1 MRRIISIITAGLLL
15 CSCIYEDLSDCPNYN
30 GKGEDSTAVT
40 KAVPVEFVISTT
52 DTTETRSSITV
63 SDTKV
68 ADINIYAYY
77 DGMLEASVYE
87 KSPQSVSL
95 SLMNGRTYN
104 LYALSNMGEIEGPV
118 NEDELIAMDYSIE
131 AISDMTGG
139 LPMSWSQKDF
149 TVSGSAPKA
158 SVTLMRLVSRIRFS
172 IDKSALDGLS
182 VTSVQLKQGALRATP
197 FISGSK
203 AASSSEVGDGD
214 YATSSDITTLNSGN
228 TVTFYALENC
238 QGVLLP
244 NNKEASSK
252 VPEEIADKSAL
263 CTYLEMTAS
272 FSGKYEG
279 VDVSS
284 DNVKYRF
291 YLGEDN
297 CTDFN
302 VIRNKDVKINLKVT
316 EDRIFDESW
325 RVSYGEDLPNIA
337 YGLTSSKSSVSLNVG
352 GSTTLSATYYRTVD
366 GVKDTETDVTSY
378 AAWTS
383 SNPSVATVS
392 GGKITGVAAGTA
404 TITATYNG
412 YKVTT
417 TVTVNNVMGYG
428 LVMSKSTLSVQ
439 EGSTAALAVYYV
451 TYTNGVET
459 ARTDVTSSTT
469 WKSSYTSI
477 LTVSGGVVTGV
488 SAGQAVVTATYRS
501 YSKSCTVTV
510 TEKPV
515 TYTYALQVK
524 LADSS
529 IDVGK
534 TTTATATYITYA
546 DGVQS
551 SSKDVTSSATWSS
564 GTTAVA
570 SVSGGT
576 VSGKSS
582 GTSVIKATYNGYTGS
597 ATVTVND
604 VLTYGLELS
613 MTSASI
619 SVGNT
624 KAIAANYITF
634 TNGNRTSSKTV
645 TSSASWSS
653 SNPAVASVSGGSV
666 TAKANGSATIT
677 AAYNG
682 YSATATVTVEDDI
695 TYDYQLSPTSASVVN
710 GRTTKMTVVRRTFTN
725 GSQTYGEDYSSNFTW
740 TSSNTSVATVGSN
753 GVITGVGAG
762 TATITAKYGGTTLT
776 GTVTVT
782 PNYTYELV
790 LNKTSIDMGKGRTE
804 TLVATYKTYA
814 DGILESS
821 KDVTS
826 SATWSSSSSSVAG
839 VSGGTIT
846 GNGVGSA
853 TITATYSG
861 KSATCAV
868 KVIGS
873 PTLSL
878 GWTSAD
884 LEKGDVRTNAAIYN
898 PNNGTASTNVTSS
911 AVWTT
916 SNSGV
921 ATVGGGQIT
930 AQGKG
935 TCTITATYN
944 GVSASCTV
952 NVTDN
957 DTPSTNTYVSNM
969 SVQSVNVSGTSNYKL
984 TLSLRFSDGTV
995 VEDAPYTW
1003 SVTFAQNTSIAAG
1016 TSGDAPIVYTGGGS
1030 TYVMAVTLTTKAY
1043 YYDANGNKRQHTTG
1057 TSFSHN
1063 VSWKP

>member
-30 GKGEDSTAVT
+30 GKGEDSTVVT

-52 DTTETRSSITV
+52 DTTKTRSSITV

-87 KSPQSVSL
+87 KSPQTVSL
-95 SLMNGRTYN
+95 SLMNGRKYN

-158 SVTLMRLVSRIRFS
+158 SITLMRLVSRIRFS

-214 YATSSDITTLNSGN
+214 YATSSDITSLNSGN

-337 YGLTSSKSSVSLNVG
+337 YGLTSSKSSISINVG
-352 GSTTLSATYYRTVD
+352 SSTTLSATYYRTVD

-383 SNPSVATVS
+383 SSPSVATVS

-439 EGSTAALAVYYV
+439 AESTASLAVYYV

-459 ARTDVTSSTT
+459 SRTDVTSSAT

-534 TTTATATYITYA
+534 TTTATATFITYA

-564 GTTAVA
+564 GTSAVA

-576 VSGKSS
+576 VTGKAS
-582 GTSVIKATYNGYTGS
+582 GTSILKATYNGYTGS
-597 ATVTVND
+597 ETVTVND

-613 MTSASI
+613 VTSATI

-624 KAIAANYITF
+624 KTIAANYITF
-634 TNGNRTSSKTV
+634 TNGTRTSSKTV

-653 SNPAVASVSGGSV
+653 SNSAVASVSGGSV

-677 AAYNG
+677 ATYNG

-695 TYDYQLSPTSASVVN
+695 TYDYQLSPTSTSVVN
-710 GRTTKMTVVRRTFTN
+710 GRTTKMTAVRRTFTN
-725 GSQTYGEDYSSNFTW
+725 GAQTNGEDYSSNFTW

-753 GVITGVGAG
+753 GVITGVGTG

-782 PNYTYELV
+782 PNYAYELV
-790 LNKTSIDMGKGRTE
+790 LNKTSINMGKGRTE
-804 TLVATYKTYA
+804 TLIATYKTYA
-814 DGILESS
+814 DGVLESS

-839 VSGGTIT
+839 VSGGTVT
-846 GNGVGSA
+846 ANGAGTA

-861 KSATCAV
+861 KSATCSITVTGTA
-868 KVIGS
+868 
-873 PTLSL
+873 TLTM
-878 GWTSAD
+878 GWSTAT
-884 LEKGDVRTNAAIYN
+884 LEKGATRTNAAIYN
-898 PNNGTASTNVTSS
+898 PNDGTPSSNVASSATWTSSHTGIATVSAGTITARGVGTATITASYKGLSVSCTVTVTSS
-911 AVWTT
+911 EEEE
-916 SNSGV
+916 SH
-921 ATVGGGQIT
+921 
-930 AQGKG
+930 
-935 TCTITATYN
+935 
-944 GVSASCTV
+944 
-952 NVTDN
+952 
-957 DTPSTNTYVSNM
+957 PYVSEM
-969 SVQSVNVSGTSNYKL
+969 SVQSVNVSGTTYRLELN
-984 TLSLRFSDGTV
+984 LRLSDGTV
-995 VEDAPYTW
+995 INNAPYKWT
-1003 SVTFAQNTSIAAG
+1003 VTFAQNSNIATG
-1016 TSGDAPIVYTGGGS
+1016 TSGTGPLTYIGGGV
-1030 TYVMAVTLTTKAY
+1030 TYSMAITMTTTGY
-1043 YYDANGNKRQHTTG
+1043 YYDGNGTYRQHTRG

-1063 VSWKP
+1063 ESWKP

>member
-1 MRRIISIITAGLLL
+1 M
-15 CSCIYEDLSDCPNYN
+15 CSCIYENLSDCPNYN

-87 KSPQSVSL
+87 KSPQTVSL

-131 AISDMTGG
+131 AISDMFSG

-214 YATSSDITTLNSGN
+214 YATSSDITSLNSGN

-337 YGLTSSKSSVSLNVG
+337 YGLTSSKSLISLNVG
-352 GSTTLSATYYRTVD
+352 STTTLSATYYRTVD

-392 GGKITGVAAGTA
+392 GGNITGVAAGTA

-439 EGSTAALAVYYV
+439 AESTASLAVYYV

-459 ARTDVTSSTT
+459 SRMDVTSSAT

-534 TTTATATYITYA
+534 TTTATAAFITYA

-564 GTTAVA
+564 GTSAVA

-576 VSGKSS
+576 VTGKAS

-613 MTSASI
+613 ATSATI

-634 TNGNRTSSKTV
+634 TNGTRTSSKTV

-653 SNPAVASVSGGSV
+653 SNPAVASVSEGSV
-666 TAKANGSATIT
+666 TAKATGSATIT

-710 GRTTKMTVVRRTFTN
+710 GRTTKMSAIRRTFTN
-725 GSQTYGEDYSSNFTW
+725 GTQTYGEDYSSNFIW

-753 GVITGVGAG
+753 GVISGVGTG

-804 TLVATYKTYA
+804 TIVATYKTYA
-814 DGILESS
+814 DGVLESS

-1003 SVTFAQNTSIAAG
+1003 SVTYAQNTSIATG